1 MKRPLE
7 EKQRRMRER
16 QGRTVRRG
24 RRRDEVVVPESVVGR
39 AKKRFLAHCLLDRG
53 YSFAQ
58 VAEEIMVSAEALI
71 AWDRAGRP
79 LAGKPFRSIGMLAI
93 DRESRAAR

>member
-24 RRRDEVVVPESVVGR
+24 RRRDEVAVPESVVER
-39 AKKRFLAHCLLDRG
+39 ARKRILAHSLLERG
-53 YSFAQ
+53 WSFAQ
-58 VAEEIMVSAEALI
+58 VAEEIMVPVDSLI
-71 AWDRAGRP
+71 AWDREGRP

-93 DRESRAAR
+93 DRKSHAAR